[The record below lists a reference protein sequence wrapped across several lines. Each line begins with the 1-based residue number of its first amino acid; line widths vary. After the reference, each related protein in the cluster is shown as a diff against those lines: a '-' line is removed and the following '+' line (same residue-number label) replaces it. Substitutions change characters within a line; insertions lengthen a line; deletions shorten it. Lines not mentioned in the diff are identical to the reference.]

1 MTRKKFKD
9 PSMDQWFIE
18 LESVIT
24 HEILSYIVDRRAVE
38 EGHYMWS
45 GLAFIDTL
53 SAGVNC
59 AFEYLDEL
67 MNVENDYEA
76 IELESLA
83 GSNLGLHQAERFLE
97 EKDFLIQ
104 VIDKSDIQ
112 ELSYDAQLRLSATY
126 PLAKETI
133 KHYMKELNNYDLPS
147 CLRSLKLNED
157 FRINDLWEDNCIS
170 EIIKYHL
177 HLIEKSEQHKPA
189 KLLKPK
195 LATSIKR
202 SQYIDIFVVDYP
214 LSSKKDREL
223 ELVTIYKWGIIN
235 ELEEPHKS
243 KVLSYCNDLIQTYI
257 AHLYNCNDSKLT
269 PEYASLPVPPPPK
282 RFVRGYDGYLP
293 LLIGLYCIKNEHR
306 YKKIKDREFE
316 VEFKSYR
323 DFLEKELFVKFDYLR
338 ERYESWRKQEERFQ
352 AVDLKFYIDNVL
364 SRAIKANINSVK
376 SLIKKIEE
384 EYFSSNT

>member
-1 MTRKKFKD
+1 MTKKKYSS
-9 PSMDQWFIE
+9 PIMEQWFIE

-53 SAGVNC
+53 SAGASC
-59 AFEYLDEL
+59 AFEYLDKL
-67 MNVENDYEA
+67 MEVENDYEA
-76 IELESLA
+76 IELETIA

-97 EKDFLIQ
+97 EKNFLMQ
-104 VIDKSDIQ
+104 VMDKSDIQ
-112 ELSYDAQLRLSATY
+112 ELSYDAQLRLSGAY

-133 KHYMKELNNYDLPS
+133 KHYMRELNSYDLPS

-170 EIIKYHL
+170 EIVKYHL
-177 HLIEKSEQHKPA
+177 HLLERSEQHKPA
-189 KLLKPK
+189 TLLKPK
-195 LATSIKR
+195 LATSVKR
-202 SQYIDIFVVDYP
+202 NQYIDISVIYSP
-214 LSSKKDREL
+214 LSPAKSREL
-223 ELVTIYKWGIIN
+223 ELVTIYKWGVIN
-235 ELEEPHKS
+235 KLEEPHKS
-243 KVLSYCNDLIQTYI
+243 KILTYCNDLVQTYI
-257 AHLYNCNDSKLT
+257 AHLHNCNQSKLT

-282 RFVRGYDGYLP
+282 MFVTAYNGYLP
-293 LLIGLYCIKNEHR
+293 LLIGLYCVKNEHR
-306 YKKIKDREFE
+306 YRKIKDREYE

-323 DFLEKELFVKFDYLR
+323 DFLEKELFVKFDCLG
-338 ERYESWRKQEERFQ
+338 EHYESWCKKVDQ
-352 AVDLKFYIDNVL
+352 AVDLRLYINNVL
-364 SRAIKANINSVK
+364 SRTIKANIKSVK